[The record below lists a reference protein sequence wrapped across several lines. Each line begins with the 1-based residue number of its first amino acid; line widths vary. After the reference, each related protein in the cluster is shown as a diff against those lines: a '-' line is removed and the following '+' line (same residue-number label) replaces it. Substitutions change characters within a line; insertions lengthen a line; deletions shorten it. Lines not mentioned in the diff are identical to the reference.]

1 MTQNVKLL
9 NINTVGPVL
18 AVVQSEAQDAITV
31 LNPAQ
36 LATDAEG
43 NIVVFDY
50 LEGVSDADET
60 VVFMKYNIVSM
71 STPAASLAEVYV
83 KALESINDT
92 SPKVFMPE
100 EKKIII

>member
-18 AVVQSEAQDAITV
+18 AVVQSESQDAITV
-31 LNPAQ
+31 TNPAQ
-36 LATDAEG
+36 LATDANG
-43 NIVVFDY
+43 DIVVLDY
-50 LEGVSDADET
+50 LDGISNADDA

-71 STPAASLAEVYV
+71 STPSASLAEVYV
-83 KALESINDT
+83 NALESINDT

-100 EKKIII
+100 EKKIIV